1 MALITWGPN
10 RELHTIQQDM
20 NRLFGSFFDTDTVRA
35 RGNVQRRW
43 IPAMDLVEDGDHYVL
58 RLDIPGVAQDDVKVE
73 LVENVLTI
81 SGERRSEHESAKD
94 GNRRIERAWGS
105 FTRSLTLP
113 EGIDANSLTASYD
126 KGVLQVS
133 IPKPEVRRPQR
144 VTINVGDAAPAIETP
159 ETPAS

>member
-1 MALITWGPN
+1 M
-10 RELHTIQQDM
+10 
-20 NRLFGSFFDTDTVRA
+20 
-35 RGNVQRRW
+35 
-43 IPAMDLVEDGDHYVL
+43 L